1 MIFAIPIFVEERS
14 SGLTSPPTYIVRPLF
29 HCEPVQRA
37 EKLSRALAKLSN
49 DLYQLL
55 HQFGQEPRHDQ
66 LAQWTFSPPLDES
79 TLDLRL
85 ELSTGSHRR
94 YFFFTGYT
102 ALERK
107 LFFTPTLPKLHFEV
121 FSNQNLAERAT
132 KVLTRHF
139 RELERDG
146 EVVSLDNY
154 ALNGKG
160 RLTTLELTLHPAA
173 IGKNAGKPKRA
184 LLFGGEE
191 KKEGEVELRKT
202 GRRMN
207 AMYPDDLDR
216 AVGREREVEELG
228 RLLSATDRRPVL
240 LVGPRLVGKTTILHE
255 LVWRIGARKKE
266 RYAGGREIWVLSPMR
281 LISGKIGRAHV

>member
-1 MIFAIPIFVEERS
+1 MTFPIPIFIEERS
-14 SGLTSPPTYIVRPLF
+14 SGPASPPTYIVRPLF
-29 HCEPVQRA
+29 QSEPVQRA
-37 EKLSRALAKLSN
+37 EKLSRALAKLSK

-55 HQFGQEPRHDQ
+55 HELGQEPRHDQ
-66 LAQWTFSPPLDES
+66 LAQWTFSPLLDEN

-85 ELSTGSHRR
+85 ELSSGSHRR
-94 YFFFTGYT
+94 NFFFAGYT

-121 FSNQNLAERAT
+121 FPNQNLAERAT
-132 KVLTRHF
+132 AVLTRHL
-139 RELERDG
+139 RELEREG
-146 EVVSLDNY
+146 EIVNLDNY
-154 ALNGKG
+154 ALAGKG

-173 IGKNAGKPKRA
+173 IGKKAAKPKRA

-216 AVGREREVEELG
+216 AVGREREVEELA
-228 RLLSATDRRPVL
+228 RVLSAAD
-240 LVGPRLVGKTTILHE
+240 
-255 LVWRIGARKKE
+255 
-266 RYAGGREIWVLSPMR
+266 
-281 LISGKIGRAHV
+281 